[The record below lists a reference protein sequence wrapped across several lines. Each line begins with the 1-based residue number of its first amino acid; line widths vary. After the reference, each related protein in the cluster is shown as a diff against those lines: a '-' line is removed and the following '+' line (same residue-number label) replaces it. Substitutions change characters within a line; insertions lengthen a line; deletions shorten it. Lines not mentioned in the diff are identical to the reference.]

1 MASELTALCSSWSS
15 YYGNHQALSVTIRS
29 LHLLALVVGG
39 GTAVAADR
47 RVLTSRHTGLLADA
61 VGYMRRSHRTVI
73 AAFVVIVVTGLLMA
87 LSDVET
93 YGVSVL
99 FWTKMALVALLIAN
113 GGLLTVAGRH
123 AHRSSSPWRRRLVAA
138 SAISLILWLA
148 IVYASSWLMVAA

>member
-1 MASELTALCSSWSS
+1 MAIQLASLCSSWSS

-47 RVLTSRHTGLLADA
+47 RVLTSRHAATLADA
-61 VGYMRRSHRTVI
+61 VVYLQRSHRIVI
-73 AAFVVIVVTGLLMA
+73 SAFVVIVVTGLLMA
-87 LSDVET
+87 LADVET
-93 YGVSVL
+93 YSVSTL
-99 FWTKMALVALLIAN
+99 FWTKMGLVSLLMAN
-113 GGLLTVAGRH
+113 GGFLTMAGRR
-123 AHRSSSPWRRRLVAA
+123 ADRPESRWPRRVIAA

>member
-47 RVLTSRHTGLLADA
+47 RVLTSRHTGLSADA

-87 LSDVET
+87 CLLYTSD
-93 YGVSVL
+93 
-99 FWTKMALVALLIAN
+99 
-113 GGLLTVAGRH
+113 
-123 AHRSSSPWRRRLVAA
+123 AA
-138 SAISLILWLA
+138 DER
-148 IVYASSWLMVAA
+148 